1 MSGKF
6 NQVSA
11 HHDCRSSIAMW
22 PLLIW
27 AYRRQMVHHA
37 AQVDDDCSGEPYTGP
52 RGYVSSWNFGTL
64 KELGILSRGGRS
76 GAGSAG
82 RVHPDAYVIDDCVSL
97 LKPDDARLI
106 RETADKACPPVWD
119 PIIPPHRVVPVRKG
133 GTGRIRMIYD
143 SGYRPIACRIDYEGV
158 PRCEADAIREAA
170 IARYTQWWKLLSRL
184 RVSLQFRD
192 KMLSRWKIKNIGIPK
207 QPWIDAVDI

>member
-6 NQVSA
+6 NQALV
-11 HHDCRSSIAMW
+11 HYDCRSPIAMW

-37 AQVDDDCSGEPYTGP
+37 ARVDDDCSGEPYTGP

-64 KELGILSRGGRS
+64 EELGILSRGGRS

-82 RVHPDAYVIDDCVSL
+82 RVHPDAYVVDGCVSL

-106 RETADKACPPVWD
+106 KETADKACPPVWD
-119 PIIPPHRVVPVRKG
+119 PVIPPHRIVPVRKG
-133 GTGRIRMIYD
+133 GTGRIRMIYRQN
-143 SGYRPIACRIDYEGV
+143 RPVACMVTEQGV
-158 PRCEADAIREAA
+158 PDEEADAIREAA
-170 IARYTQWWKLLSRL
+170 RADYTHWWKLLSRL

-192 KMLSRWKIKNIGIPK
+192 NMLTRWKITEIGIPK
-207 QPWIDAVDI
+207 QPW